1 LTENVA
7 FLTDFDPNLMVFDMD
22 GLAYAVVDN
31 SQKRGTGNGER
42 GTENMGTPVHRG
54 KGGNREPGTG
64 NRNPARG
71 GRAGEQ
77 APKKASETFSPQV
90 P

>member
-31 SQKRGTGNGER
+31 LLRKSNAERGVRNDNGNG
-42 GTENMGTPVHRG
+42 
-54 KGGNREPGTG
+54 
-64 NRNPARG
+64 
-71 GRAGEQ
+71 
-77 APKKASETFSPQV
+77 
-90 P
+90 